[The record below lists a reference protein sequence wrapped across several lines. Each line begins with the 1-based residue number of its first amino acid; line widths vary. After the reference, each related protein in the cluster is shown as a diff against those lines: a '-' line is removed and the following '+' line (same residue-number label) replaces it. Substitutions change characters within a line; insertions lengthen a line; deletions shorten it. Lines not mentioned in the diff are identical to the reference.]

1 MKFPIK
7 VSSNTLGASFS
18 GFDTFST
25 SAVDTRRNL
34 VYRPSFYEIPVS
46 LPLDEI
52 WVNAT
57 EDKVLDLIRIEV
69 SSTAQDMADALGT
82 QFYATGTGK
91 DFNGLELLVDDGTNN
106 ASIGGLT
113 RSSFTP
119 ALNSTVTA
127 AASSQLTLAQM
138 ATLFS
143 NVRSGGVEPSE
154 IYTTETVGDL
164 YEQLLQPQE
173 RIMKDVNEM
182 RKGLFLG
189 TGATA
194 LAYKG
199 KPVIVDEKCTS
210 GIMYMI
216 NGDLMDF
223 YAFSTKEGTQS
234 IPYKSTDIEGNE
246 YSSITGLGFSWSGWI
261 KPTNSASLIGHI
273 YFGGQFVQRAP
284 KRSGKLTGIT
294 SV

>member
-7 VSSNTLGASFS
+7 VASNTLGGSFS
-18 GFDTFST
+18 GYDTFST

-34 VYRPSFYEIPVS
+34 VYRPSFFEIPVS
-46 LPLDEI
+46 LPLDEVS
-52 WVNAT
+52 VNQNEAR
-57 EDKVLDLIRIEV
+57 VLDLIRIEMA
-69 SSTAQDMADALGT
+69 STAHDAADALGT
-82 QFYATGTGK
+82 QFYATGGGK

-106 ASIGGLT
+106 ATIGGLT
-113 RSSFTP
+113 RSDFTP
-119 ALNSTVTA
+119 NLDSTVTA
-127 AASSQLTLAQM
+127 SGGTLTLAKM

-143 NVRSGGVEPSE
+143 NVRSGGIEPTE
-154 IYTTETVGDL
+154 IYTTEAVADL

-173 RIMKDVNEM
+173 RIMKEVNEM
-182 RKGLFLG
+182 KKGLLLG

-210 GIMYMI
+210 GVLYMI
-216 NGDLMDF
+216 NGDFLDF
-223 YAFSTKEGTQS
+223 YGLTPAETTA
-234 IPYKSTDIEGNE
+234 IPFKSTDIEGNE
-246 YSSITGLGFSWSGWI
+246 YSSMTGLGFGWTGWI
-261 KPTNSASLIGHI
+261 KPTNSYTIVGHI
-273 YFGGQFVQRAP
+273 IFGGQFIQRNP